1 MLVFESR
8 RFVELRKQGF
18 WKQFFSA
25 ESTGMGIFYTL
36 NVFCIQVKP
45 QRSHAILQH
54 ARMHSYMPSCCLC
67 SLSWLVTARTCAQLV
82 ACIALS
88 VTHLLKQ
95 WQRRLF
101 PIVDICL
108 WVYLGCHN
116 THSTI
121 MMFHSSQRMGQ
132 LTSKRTTPDTC
143 GQCFT
148 MITHARRHVLTCA
161 RACADMCGHMCAQ
174 FYLGTTRL
182 QLEHK
187 GDSAHV
193 VTNIANVV
201 PAFGFIGI
209 PVISWLLDKKGYGV
223 TLAVINLLG
232 VLASI
237 FQAMPSLP
245 FQVLLPALLPAFE
258 RTMFLICRAT

>member
-1 MLVFESR
+1 
-8 RFVELRKQGF
+8 
-18 WKQFFSA
+18 
-25 ESTGMGIFYTL
+25 
-36 NVFCIQVKP
+36 
-45 QRSHAILQH
+45 
-54 ARMHSYMPSCCLC
+54 
-67 SLSWLVTARTCAQLV
+67 
-82 ACIALS
+82 
-88 VTHLLKQ
+88 
-95 WQRRLF
+95 
-101 PIVDICL
+101 
-108 WVYLGCHN
+108 
-116 THSTI
+116 
-121 MMFHSSQRMGQ
+121 
-132 LTSKRTTPDTC
+132 
-143 GQCFT
+143 
-148 MITHARRHVLTCA
+148 
-161 RACADMCGHMCAQ
+161 MCAQ